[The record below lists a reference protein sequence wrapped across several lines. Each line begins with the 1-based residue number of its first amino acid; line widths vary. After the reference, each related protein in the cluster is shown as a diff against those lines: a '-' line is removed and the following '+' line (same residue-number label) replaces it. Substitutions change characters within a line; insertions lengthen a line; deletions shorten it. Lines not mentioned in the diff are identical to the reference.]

1 MRKARDGILSLKV
14 KSYNKTFN
22 NKTVILCILERMT
35 MVEIREKTALLDRLE
50 LGNIS
55 IIGFN
60 DIQNLINKEIVEVS
74 STKAKYVTASGQ
86 EFSRLKIEKDGLIDK
101 MVAGSKILRNK
112 RIDYCDLSMSIKND
126 KTGNL
131 TCYTA
136 TEYFDQLLKI
146 QNHLQSKY
154 GIIADFS
161 DITLKSVEINK
172 TFKLDSNFEG
182 YHRVLNLIM
191 ANLPT
196 NLRNQMDYRKVT
208 SHGLEYETYYAT
220 SRKTNKSKKY
230 MLFKIYDKKKA
241 IKNIIVLT
249 DPYMRV
255 EITLVGAERIKQS
268 LGSNKFVDI
277 TDKLINDYFNEL
289 MQKIIVKPL
298 EKWKTERNKHLLDL
312 MMEQRKD
319 KKHWQTNVLRILQN
333 EEIANKCPTLLDI
346 EELIPLLEEL
356 GLKPN
361 RKCDVKRNLRKQA
374 KKYESVFCNR
384 DDLKLEEIVEKLT
397 TIEPDITA
405 IDTNKRGIQ
414 KIA

>member
-1 MRKARDGILSLKV
+1 ML
-14 KSYNKTFN
+14 
-22 NKTVILCILERMT
+22 
-35 MVEIREKTALLDRLE
+35 EIRERTALLDRIE

-60 DIQNLINKEIVEVS
+60 NIKNLIDKEIVEIS

-86 EFSRLKIEKDGLIDK
+86 EFSRLKIENDGLIDR
-101 MVAGSKILRNK
+101 MIAGSRILRSK
-112 RIDYCDLSMSIKND
+112 RIDYCDLSVSIKND

-131 TCYTA
+131 ICYTA
-136 TEYFDQLLKI
+136 AEYFDQILKI

-161 DITLKSVEINK
+161 DATLKYIEINR
-172 TFKLDSNFEG
+172 TFKLDSNFES

-208 SHGLEYETYYAT
+208 SHCIEYETFYAT
-220 SRKTNKSKKY
+220 SRKKNKSKKY

-249 DPYMRV
+249 DSYMRIEV
-255 EITLVGAERIKQS
+255 TLVGAERIKQS

-289 MQKIIVKPL
+289 IQKIIINPM
-298 EKWKTERNKHLLDL
+298 EKWKTKRDKYLLDL
-312 MMEQRKD
+312 MMEQRND

-333 EEIANKCPTLLDI
+333 EEIANKCPTLLDV
-346 EELIPLLEEL
+346 EELIPLLDEL

-374 KKYESVFCNR
+374 KKYESVLCNR
-384 DDLKLEEIVEKLT
+384 DDLKLEEIIEKLT
-397 TIEPDITA
+397 AMEPDTTA
-405 IDTNKRGIQ
+405 IDTSKRGIT